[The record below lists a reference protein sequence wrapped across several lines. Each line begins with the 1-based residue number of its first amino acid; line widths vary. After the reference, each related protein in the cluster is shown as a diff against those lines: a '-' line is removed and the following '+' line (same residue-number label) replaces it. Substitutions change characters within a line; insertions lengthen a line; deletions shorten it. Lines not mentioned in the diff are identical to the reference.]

1 MKNQTF
7 TEAKKFISKHGR
19 RKVNG
24 SIIEGNY
31 TMWTKQE
38 NCVFFYMKDKT
49 VAAVTDNKHFA
60 GVLSQFVNH

>member
-7 TEAKKFISKHGR
+7 TEAKKFIS
-19 RKVNG
+19 NQQD
-24 SIIEGNY
+24 NY

-60 GVLSQFVNH
+60 GVLATFVQ